1 MGNQELSSPLPLDQ
15 SSIVQNV
22 LQMGFDHSLVMSLV
36 QSKHLLTGTCYLS
49 VSELVLDLLE
59 VDGEESS
66 SAEEGGMLV

>member
-15 SSIVQNV
+15 SSVVQNV

-36 QSKHLLTGTCYLS
+36 QSKYLLTGTCYLS

-59 VDGEESS
+59 EDGEESS
-66 SAEEGGMLV
+66 SAEERGMLV